1 MVPSKLAS
9 SFLPGR
15 DGTFRDGT
23 FAENNSL
30 EGVIDG

>member
-1 MVPSKLAS
+1 MVPPKLAS

-15 DGTFRDGT
+15 DGTF
-23 FAENNSL
+23 AESDSL